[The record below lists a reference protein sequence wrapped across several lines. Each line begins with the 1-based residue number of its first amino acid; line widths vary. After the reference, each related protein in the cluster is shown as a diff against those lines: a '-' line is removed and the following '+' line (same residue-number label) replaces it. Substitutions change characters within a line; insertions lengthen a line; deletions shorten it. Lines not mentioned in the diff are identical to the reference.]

1 MGCFFLGAALSFILY
16 RRDKKLVEF
25 AKWLIPVMA
34 GLRFLSISII
44 AILILGPLLKYYA
57 KRVEQ
62 TIIAIVHDNSNSII
76 QSKDS
81 TFIKGEFLNLKNQLK
96 ERLGDKYE
104 LENFVFSE
112 DLISTDD
119 EVDYSG
125 QVSDISAS
133 IKGLESRFYNRN
145 LGAIVYISDGIFNQ
159 GSNPIYEI
167 KSIAP
172 IYAVALGDTAE
183 YKDASI
189 NRINQNKVAFL
200 GNDFP
205 VELDLKFLKA
215 KGERVSVS
223 ILKDNQSI
231 FTKELEV
238 ESALEN
244 IEVKTNIEAKQI
256 GLQRYTVKISSL
268 DGEFNLNNNQQDFF
282 IDVLDGRQRILIL
295 SDAPHPDINAIKSA
309 LKENESYEVESF
321 LYANFM
327 NKIEDY
333 SLVIFYQLSNSAAK
347 DPYLAKAAEK
357 NIATLFV
364 AGASTNLYALNQQ
377 KNGLVID
384 SEGSQV
390 NRVTA
395 SFNEGFPLFQLSENT
410 IAAFRNMPP
419 MLAPFGK
426 YNLNG
431 QNFVLLN
438 QQIGTVKTSFPLL
451 SFTERNGRKLGL
463 LAAEGY
469 WRWRIADYAA
479 NSNHDASNELIIK
492 TAQFLA
498 IKADKSYFRISHEES
513 FFENENIRID
523 AQLFNESY
531 ELTNEPEVE
540 IVLRNESDVQ
550 YDYSFTRNRESYFVN
565 INGLPVGNYSY
576 LSKVSLAGK
585 TFTEKG
591 EFSIKPR
598 QLESQNTIANHTLLA
613 QLANNSGGEL
623 VQANQILSI
632 ADKIE
637 AREDIASVAFRE
649 EEIEDIINLEWIFYL
664 IIGLLSLE
672 WFIRKRGGAY

>member
-57 KRVEQ
+57 KRIEQ
-62 TIIAIVHDNSNSII
+62 PIIAIVHDNSNSII

-81 TFIKGEFLNLKNQLK
+81 IFIKGEFLNLKNQLK
-96 ERLGDKYE
+96 KRLGDNYE
-104 LENFVFSE
+104 LENFLFSE
-112 DLISTDD
+112 DLLSTED
-119 EVDYSG
+119 EVDYRG

-215 KGERVSVS
+215 KGDRVSVS
-223 ILKDNQSI
+223 ILKDGQSI

-238 ESALEN
+238 ESDLEN

-256 GLQRYTVKISSL
+256 GLQRYMVKISSL

-282 IDVLDGRQRILIL
+282 IDVLDGRQRILLL

-309 LKENESYEVESF
+309 LKENESYEVGSF
-321 LYANFM
+321 LYADFR

-377 KNGLVID
+377 KIGLVID
-384 SEGSQV
+384 AEGSQV
-390 NRVTA
+390 NQVTA
-395 SFNEGFPLFQLSENT
+395 SFNEGFPLFQLSEKT

-438 QQIGTVKTSFPLL
+438 QQIGTVRTSFPLL

-479 NSNHDASNELIIK
+479 NFNHDASNELIIK

-531 ELTNEPEVE
+531 ELTNEPELE
-540 IVLRNESDVQ
+540 IVLTNESDVQ

-576 LSKVSLAGK
+576 LAKVSLAGK

-637 AREDIASVAFRE
+637 AREDIASLAFRE